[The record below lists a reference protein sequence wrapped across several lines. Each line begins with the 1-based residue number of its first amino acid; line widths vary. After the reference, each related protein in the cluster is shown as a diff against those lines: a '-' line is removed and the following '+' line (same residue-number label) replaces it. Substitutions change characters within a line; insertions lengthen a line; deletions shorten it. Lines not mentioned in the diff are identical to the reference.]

1 MTLWPIVSDEGWLLD
16 ILNGE
21 RAADTW
27 TRIMEAT
34 YRGEID
40 TWDFAWTFACWV
52 QNGFC
57 IHPNKNLVSNIGF
70 GTDATHTTGSED
82 RLANMKTYAMSFPLS
97 HPPFVIQDRQADSIV
112 QRDFSITLRF
122 PSGYGGDEG
131 LSRKG

>member
-1 MTLWPIVSDEGWLLD
+1 MAAGYPEW
-16 ILNGE
+16 
-21 RAADTW
+21 RACCRYVDAYY
-27 TRIMEAT
+27 EAS

-52 QNGFC
+52 QNGFP

-82 RLANMKTYAMSFPLS
+82 RLANMKNGMSFPLS

-112 QRDFSITLRF
+112 QRDFFDHPTIPERVRGKMKAFL
-122 PSGYGGDEG
+122 
-131 LSRKG
+131 RKG